1 MNPPSALSSALRS
14 RFARTTVAIGL
25 ACASLLTLTHI
36 VHADAQKT
44 AAEYGVPYHKR
55 VSLMEAV
62 SAHYR
67 LLKHFGRPHKA
78 KYAQ

>member
-1 MNPPSALSSALRS
+1 MRPRKNAQERAY
-14 RFARTTVAIGL
+14 A
-25 ACASLLTLTHI
+25 LTLHVSHHLFPEI
-36 VHADAQKT
+36 AHAYLPDIAPIIEKT

-62 SAHYR
+62 GAHYR